1 MHLPTLS
8 LLGTSLLLSTCSAA
22 SIISPPDRWIRYD
35 LEVPADM
42 TPDVSISK
50 VDTADDSLVKRQQV
64 KVCQALGAA
73 ASCIG
78 MGDSVHQICD
88 GIARKIKDLSNE
100 RDCGT
105 VAGSIG
111 SVTYRYHSEG
121 QNCDTTAAQYTI
133 AGAIEYHIKHVNNV
147 KLCQTECLDL
157 THGGTWNGYLLIG
170 PSNGFDSSKYCGP
183 KLGFGNC
190 DAGGKKDFN

>member
-42 TPDVSISK
+42 TPDVSISE
-50 VDTADDSLVKRQQV
+50 VNMTDGSLVKRLDV

-73 ASCIG
+73 ASCVVIG
-78 MGDSVHQICD
+78 TGLYHMSSTVATD
-88 GIARKIKDLSNE
+88 IKDLSNQKS
-100 RDCGT
+100 CAT
-105 VAGSIG
+105 FTGSTDG
-111 SVTYRYHSEG
+111 VTYRYYANG
-121 QNCDTTAAQYTI
+121 KNCDTTAEQVTI
-133 AGAIEYHIKHVNNV
+133 AGAIEHHIKNVNGG

-157 THGGTWNGYLLIG
+157 THGGTWDGFLLIG
-170 PSNGFDSSKYCGP
+170 PRNGFDSSKYCGP
-183 KLGFGNC
+183 KLSFGSC
-190 DAGGKKDFN
+190 DSGGKKDSH

>member
-1 MHLPTLS
+1 MHLPALS

-22 SIISPPDRWIRYD
+22 NIISPPDRWIRYD

-42 TPDVSISK
+42 TPDVSIAE
-50 VDTADDSLVKRQQV
+50 VNGTETALVKRKQV
-64 KVCQALGAA
+64 KVCQALGRA

-78 MGDSVHQICD
+78 MESGVHRICD
-88 GIARKIKDLSNE
+88 SIATRIKDLSNAH
-100 RDCGT
+100 DCVT
-105 VAGSIG
+105 VTGSISG
-111 SVTYRYHSEG
+111 VSYRYYANG
-121 QNCDTTAAQYTI
+121 ANCDTTAERSTI
-133 AGAIEYHIKHVNNV
+133 AGAIEHHIKHVNGA

-170 PSNGFDSSKYCGP
+170 PTNGFDSSKYCGP
-183 KLGFGNC
+183 NLGFGSC